1 MPARLPM
8 PAAAHELLFSGGLHE
23 MRSET
28 QEIGKPVGRRELRQ
42 ELPEDV
48 NGIQEEVPQVVS
60 LVSELG
66 VIPQLI

>member
-1 MPARLPM
+1 M
-8 PAAAHELLFSGGLHE
+8 PAAAHELLFSGGLRE

-60 LVSELG
+60 SVSELG